1 VNRGANIAVVVTQSQ
16 IFKSVKPLM
25 NLAKHL
31 SGGAIMPETQINI
44 TERLQKIGQTAQ
56 EYKDA
61 IVNQFKDMEV
71 DVKDWHFS
79 VGKAEKEYMVEV
91 NVKLSIKPKKT

>member
-1 VNRGANIAVVVTQSQ
+1 
-16 IFKSVKPLM
+16 
-25 NLAKHL
+25 
-31 SGGAIMPETQINI
+31 MPETQINI

-79 VGKAEKEYMVEV
+79 VGKAEKEYLVEV
-91 NVKLSIKPKKT
+91 NVKLAIKPKKT